1 MKILFLNK
9 LYGFVIYNRQHE
21 MKKVYVPLVKFL
33 LKKPPVESGG
43 LILEEVESTPPNPDN
58 ESRL

>member
-9 LYGFVIYNRQHE
+9 LYGFVIYNRRLKTQNPYE
-21 MKKVYVPLVKFL
+21 VCVIVL

-43 LILEEVESTPPNPDN
+43 LILEKVESTPPNPEN
-58 ESRL
+58 EY

>member
-9 LYGFVIYNRQHE
+9 LYGFVTYNRQLRS
-21 MKKVYVPLVKFL
+21 KNTYKVCINVL

-43 LILEEVESTPPNPDN
+43 LILEKVESTPPNPED
-58 ESRL
+58 EY